1 MSGAR
6 LPETHMPTDAD
17 GVEIR
22 SVIGVTLFKCEQ
34 NDSSYHFRIIF
45 LKFLM
50 ILDLSICGLRKSS
63 ITSNLSLVLPF
74 LVLLLLLVAQCYH
87 SGTCYVKSL
96 R

>member
-1 MSGAR
+1 MSVAR

-22 SVIGVTLFKCEQ
+22 SVIGVSLFKCEQ
-34 NDSSYHFRIIF
+34 NDSSYHFR
-45 LKFLM
+45 
-50 ILDLSICGLRKSS
+50 KSS
-63 ITSNLSLVLPF
+63 ITSNLSLVLPS

-87 SGTCYVKSL
+87 SGTCYVTSL